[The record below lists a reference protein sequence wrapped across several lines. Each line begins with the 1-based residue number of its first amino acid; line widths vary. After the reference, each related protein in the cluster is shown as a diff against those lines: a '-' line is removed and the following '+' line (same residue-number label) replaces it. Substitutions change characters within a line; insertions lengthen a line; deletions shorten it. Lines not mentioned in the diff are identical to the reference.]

1 MAQRDERHHR
11 SADDVPPVGRP
22 RGATWRSLQADGVV
36 WEGQVVLVGGGVDL
50 AARMIV
56 THRRVAFVRGGDI
69 VLEVPRSWLRQEPV
83 LRRDGVLVLFVAP
96 PASGAFE
103 EPETV
108 LLRMREGHPA
118 AGHIIA
124 MLAPGGVRRIAPD
137 ALSGMERAREATPPP
152 TFGGFWDDEALPPAS
167 ARHAASG
174 DEAGES
180 DEWAPIE
187 PADRVL
193 RLPSAPPSR
202 GTPNQGQ
209 SPNLSHYPITGLKP
223 RDQRRSPWGLL
234 LRLGA
239 LGLLLGTAA
248 ALGAGKLDLIIPHAG
263 GEVVLAPPTATVPAS
278 PTEPP
283 LNARLSPGGETA
295 LPIGVGGPD
304 AQSTADAGAA
314 TATTATPASTPAAAS
329 VGTPAAVTAPATPP
343 SPTPAATPTPAPAP
357 TVSATTQAVPAAPSA
372 ATPSQTAAQAAAV
385 AADRPPAQELVV
397 GSLRLTVT
405 TALRGESLPKYGLPP
420 GSGEWVLLLADLSND
435 GDAASS
441 LAMSDFRLLDR
452 STGNVVN
459 IDTGVDVVAKLAGLD
474 PAWSA
479 ADTIEVVPTGSARA
493 LLRFLLPQG
502 ASDDLSLIVG
512 PLAMDLA
519 PSLALGTAERAGAPT
534 LVQATVAEVLDAAR
548 ITVNLDGQRTVVQY
562 LGMAAPAA
570 GACFA
575 AEATAANSQLVNG
588 QTVWLERQASDRAG
602 DALLRDVWVA
612 DPSGNLALVAARL
625 LEAGAGTPTPA
636 PPDTRYQGWLA
647 GSAETAQANSAG
659 LWGACPQSTPAT
671 A

>member
-1 MAQRDERHHR
+1 MAQREERHHR
-11 SADDVPPVGRP
+11 SANDVPPVGRP

-36 WEGQVVLVGGGVDL
+36 WEGQVVLVGGDIDL
-50 AARMIV
+50 ASRMIV
-56 THRRVAFVRGGDI
+56 THRRVAFVRGGDV
-69 VLEVPRSWLRQEPV
+69 VLEVPRGWLRQEPV
-83 LRRDGVLVLFVAP
+83 LRRDGVLILFVATP
-96 PASGAFE
+96 GSGAFE
-103 EPETV
+103 EPQTI
-108 LLRMREGHPA
+108 LLRMQEGHPA

-137 ALSGMERAREATPPP
+137 ALTGMERAREATPPP
-152 TFGGFWDDEALPPAS
+152 KFGGFWDDEALPRAN
-167 ARHAASG
+167 ARHAASSD
-174 DEAGES
+174 DEDEI

-193 RLPSAPPSR
+193 RLPSAPALRPA
-202 GTPNQGQ
+202 TNQNQ
-209 SPNLSHYPITGLKP
+209 SQSHYPITGLKP

-278 PTEPP
+278 PTQPP
-283 LNARLSPGGETA
+283 LNARLSPGDETA
-295 LPIGVGGPD
+295 LAIGVGGPD
-304 AQSTADAGAA
+304 AQSTVDAGTPQAPVALAA
-314 TATTATPASTPAAAS
+314 GTPAAGTASTPA
-329 VGTPAAVTAPATPP
+329 PETAPTTAPN
-343 SPTPAATPTPAPAP
+343 PTATPTPAPAP
-357 TVSATTQAVPAAPSA
+357 TATATTQATTAAAPSA
-372 ATPSQTAAQAAAV
+372 ATPAAASAQAAAV
-385 AADRPPAQELVV
+385 AADQPPAQELVV
-397 GSLRLTVT
+397 GPLRLTVT
-405 TALRGESLPKYGLPP
+405 SALRGESLAKYGRPP

-452 STGNVVN
+452 GTSNVVA

-479 ADTIEVVPTGSARA
+479 ADTIEVAPNGSARA
-493 LLRFLLPQG
+493 LLLFLLPEG
-502 ASDDLSLIVG
+502 ASNDVSLIVG

-519 PSLALGTAERAGAPT
+519 PSLALGTAERAGAPE
-534 LVQATVAEVLDAAR
+534 LVQATVTDVLDGAR
-548 ITVNLDGQRTVVQY
+548 IAVKLDGQRTVVQY
-562 LGMAAPAA
+562 LGMTAPAA

-575 AEATAANSQLVNG
+575 AEATAANRQLVDG
-588 QTVWLERQASDRAG
+588 QTVWLEREASDRAG

-612 DPSGNLALVAARL
+612 DPSGNLALLAARL
-625 LEAGAGTPTPA
+625 LEAGAGTPAPA

-647 GSAETAQANSAG
+647 GTAETAQANGAG
-659 LWGACPQSTPAT
+659 LWGACPQSTPAS